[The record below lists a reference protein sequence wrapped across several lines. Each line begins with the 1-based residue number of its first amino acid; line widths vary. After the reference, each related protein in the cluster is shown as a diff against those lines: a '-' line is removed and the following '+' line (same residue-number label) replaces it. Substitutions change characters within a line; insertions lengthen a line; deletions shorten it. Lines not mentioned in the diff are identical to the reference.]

1 MEIASTKISVRGKVV
16 AVPSADIAGRE
27 IVVTGR
33 WLKIAAV
40 KDEDWLEAN
49 SIDDPN
55 IFIGA
60 LKEFQ
65 PKPDIFTFAQ
75 QLHDPEPKYP
85 FHLEW
90 DNVAAVPLTS
100 YSDWWENRLPQ
111 VSRKNVR
118 RAAKRGVTVQLTPF
132 NDSLVEGIRR
142 LYNETPIRQGRR
154 FWHYGEDFET
164 VKRENSSY
172 LDRSDFVVAYYNEEI
187 IGFLKIVHVGKIA
200 RIMQILSLNDH
211 FDKRPA
217 NALISKAIEVSC
229 AKGASHFVYGKY
241 VYGNKVNSPLTEF
254 KRRNGFEQ
262 ILIPK
267 YYVPLTVKGRVAIAL
282 KLHLPANRIIP
293 EKLLTFLVNTRSKLY
308 ERRLTQNLV
317 KKRDSGT
324 GHSLSNENP
333 ED

>member
-1 MEIASTKISVRGKVV
+1 MEIASTQISVRGKVV
-16 AVPSADIAGRE
+16 AVPSTDIAGRE

-33 WLKIAAV
+33 WLKVAFV
-40 KDEDWLEAN
+40 KDEDWLEAKPV
-49 SIDDPN
+49 DDPN
-55 IFIGA
+55 VFIAA
-60 LKEFQ
+60 LKEFY

-75 QLHDPEPKYP
+75 QLDDLKPKFT

-90 DNVAAVPLTS
+90 DNVAAVPLTTF
-100 YSDWWENRLPQ
+100 SDWWENRLPQ

-118 RAAKRGVTVQLTPF
+118 RAAKRGVTVQLAPF
-132 NDSLVEGIRR
+132 NDALVEGIRR

-154 FWHYGEDFET
+154 FWHYGKDFET

-172 LDRSDFVVAYYNEEI
+172 LDRSDFVVAYYKEEI
-187 IGFLKIVHVGKIA
+187 VGFLKIVQVGKIA

-241 VYGNKVNSPLTEF
+241 VYGNKVNSPLTRF

-262 ILIPK
+262 ILIPT
-267 YYVPLTVKGRVAIAL
+267 YHVPLTAKGRVAIAL
-282 KLHLPANRIIP
+282 KLHLEANRIIP
-293 EKLLTFLVNTRSKLY
+293 EKLLTFLVNARSKLY
-308 ERRLTQNLV
+308 DRRLPQNITD
-317 KKRDSGT
+317 K
-324 GHSLSNENP
+324 
-333 ED
+333 